1 MSNLKGNPVNRK
13 LIGSFIIVLII
24 FVSIM
29 ATGITYNIFENVSIA
44 LISGS
49 LIFAVIS
56 GIMLYNSY
64 IEVSENHVF
73 VLETLGRY
81 SNTLYPGVH
90 FILPFGIEKTKGIYM
105 GTVTIP
111 INFDEKKDLDLKDCS
126 IQMSAHLLI
135 KVFNPYL
142 ACYAVDDFFNSVKE
156 QAYSLLRL
164 ALGDLELDR
173 LREEKKG
180 LSLPQIACFKIGPV
194 TQDEYESSDFYKILQ
209 KWGVNAENLI
219 ISDLNIP
226 KEIKDEY
233 EKVLAAEK
241 EKDATVIKAKTALIE
256 KEISITKAEADKQVA
271 ILKAEAS
278 QVILKLEGEGKA
290 SAMNSELIAIL
301 KELISAGL
309 TGNDLSR
316 TLSELAKWRAI
327 LETTN
332 KSLIIDGTVNSPASF
347 GAAFGKG
354 NEFTNGGKNEKS

>member
-1 MSNLKGNPVNRK
+1 MKGLKGSFVNRK
-13 LIGSFIIVLII
+13 LIWLIIWVLI
-24 FVSIM
+24 FVVSIF
-29 ATGITYNIFENVSIA
+29 ISIILDNILEKTLIA
-44 LISGS
+44 IISGC
-49 LIFAVIS
+49 LIFAIIS
-56 GIMLYNSY
+56 GIILYNSY

-73 VLETLGRY
+73 VLETWGRY
-81 SNTLYPGVH
+81 SNILYPGVH
-90 FILPFGIEKTKGIYM
+90 FILPFGIEKTKDVYM

-164 ALGDLELDR
+164 ALGDLELDK

-256 KEISITKAEADKQVA
+256 KDISITKAEADKQVE

-290 SAMNSELIAIL
+290 SAMNSELLAIL
-301 KELISAGL
+301 KELVSAGL

-332 KSLIIDGTVNSPASF
+332 KSLIIDGAVNYPASF

-354 NEFTNGGKNEKS
+354 IEFINGGKNEKS